1 MTCMGLS
8 KIDGSGF
15 AALGTS
21 KQMKDEIIQKYLDI
35 AGVIIV
41 ALNKQGNITLI
52 NKKGCEILG
61 YDESDLIGKNWFEH
75 CLPEKNRQEM
85 QQLFRQWMNGKVTL
99 AEYYDNPVLTKK
111 GKQRIISWQNTLL
124 NDDAGRPTG
133 TLSSGLDVT
142 ERKQAEASLKE
153 SEARLRAI
161 VETAVDGII
170 TIDVKGMIESFNL
183 AAEKLFGY
191 SADEVLGSNVGMLMP
206 SPYREEHD
214 GYIQN
219 YLKTGKKKIIGI
231 GREVVGLRK
240 DGATFPMRL
249 AVSELKLGKRILFT
263 GIARDISE
271 QKSLQDQILQTERLA
286 IIGKM
291 AAKVAHEIRNPL
303 SSISLNAEL
312 LEDEIQSYENVD
324 KKEAL
329 ALLKSMIREIDRVT
343 SLTDEYLQFSR
354 LPEPH
359 PIKGDLVELIQD
371 SMELLVKE
379 LSRKNIKFEFKHPPV
394 STQVRYDRAQMRRVL
409 LNIIRNAIE
418 AMPKGGKL
426 MIEIDNTEHHALI
439 NIIDTGT
446 GIPEQEVANIFD
458 PFFTTKDFGTGLG
471 LTISQQ
477 IIQEHGGNIYCQSK
491 LGHGTTFKIE
501 LPLDQKQ

>member
-1 MTCMGLS
+1 
-8 KIDGSGF
+8 
-15 AALGTS
+15 
-21 KQMKDEIIQKYLDI
+21 MKDDLNKKYLAI

-41 ALNKQGNITLI
+41 ALNNEGNITLI

-61 YDESDLIGKNWFEH
+61 YDERDLIGMNWFDC
-75 CLPEKNRQEM
+75 CLPQRSKQEM
-85 QQLFRQWMNGKVTL
+85 QRVFHQLMNGKMKLV
-99 AEYYDNPVLTKK
+99 EYYDNPVLTKK
-111 GKQRIISWQNTLL
+111 GDERIISWQNTLL
-124 NDDAGRPTG
+124 TDEEGRPIG

-142 ERKQAEASLKE
+142 ERKQAEQSLKE

-170 TIDVKGMIESFNL
+170 TIDVEGVIESFNP
-183 AAEKLFGY
+183 AAERLFGY
-191 SADEVLGSNVGMLMP
+191 SANEVLGNNVGMLMP

-214 GYIQN
+214 AYIQN
-219 YLKTGKKKIIGI
+219 YLKTGNKKIIGI

-240 DGATFPMRL
+240 DGTTFPMRL
-249 AVSELKLGKRILFT
+249 SVSEVKLGKRILFT

-271 QKSLQDQILQTERLA
+271 QKSLQDQILQSERLA

-312 LEDEIQSYENVD
+312 LEDEIQSYENID

-329 ALLKSMIREIDRVT
+329 VLLNSMIREIDRVT

-359 PIKGDLVELIQD
+359 PIKGDLVELIRD

-379 LSRKNIKFEFKHPPV
+379 LSRKKIKFEFKYPQRA
-394 STQVRYDRAQMRRVL
+394 TQVRYDRAQMRRVL

-426 MIEIDNTEHHALI
+426 TIEIDKAEHHALI
-439 NIIDTGT
+439 DIIDTGI
-446 GIPEQEVANIFD
+446 GIPEEKVAQIFD

-477 IIQEHGGNIYCQSK
+477 IIQEHGGSIHCQSQ
-491 LGHGTTFKIE
+491 LDQGTTFRIE